1 VALTLQQCI
10 DEVDEIKPNAFS
22 AETKTRWLNE
32 IEGKVQ
38 TEVMLIAS
46 VDVVQYS
53 YPENK
58 DWELLV
64 NPPYD
69 RLYPAYLAA
78 RIDFANGEYEKYQNT
93 MQMFNDVYNNFVRWY
108 AATYAPADAYREG
121 LI

>member
-1 VALTLQQCI
+1 MALTLQQCI
-10 DEVDEIKPNAFS
+10 DAVDEVKPNAYGN
-22 AETKTRWLNE
+22 ETKTRWLNE

-38 TEVMLIAS
+38 TEVMLIAGA
-46 VDVVQYS
+46 DVIQYS

-64 NPPYD
+64 GPPYD
-69 RLYPAYLAA
+69 GLYPAYLAA

-93 MQMFNDVYNNFVRWY
+93 MQMFNDIYTDFVRWY